1 MIIYSI
7 FMKNRTFENGFR
19 LVYQKSFH
27 GSNAASIQVICDVG
41 SIHEAADSRG
51 SAHFI
56 EHMCFKGTQIHPSTF
71 EISTIIDKTGSNI
84 NAFTE
89 KRYTKYYID
98 TNTESVVEYIHLL
111 SDMLLNSVFDKKEY
125 DKEKDVVRE
134 EMIKDAD
141 DAEIVVLE
149 NADGVIFAGSP
160 FEHPVDE
167 LKYHVGKNVLQYDK
181 IVKMYRDFYVPNR
194 MILSVCSANSFESI
208 CAAVSR
214 SFFVKGMVV
223 ACPSSPILSLARQ
236 ADIVYKVVKMPIN
249 PAHICV
255 GFRTCSVYDKDRYV
269 LKLLRRILS
278 GSLSSR
284 LFMILREENG
294 LTYSSY
300 TSGDYYEHVGSFLF
314 YAQCDPEK
322 IFRNGSTNKLGVL
335 PLILKL
341 ICDLIK
347 DGVSKQEV
355 VIAKNSY
362 RGKMML
368 SAENASS
375 VASYNAKNILFNVA
389 SPCNYSNVYS
399 EYMKPITVLDINSAI
414 KKYFKCENM
423 VVSVVGRSPPS
434 QDLLEKCVNE
444 FM

>member
-1 MIIYSI
+1 
-7 FMKNRTFENGFR
+7 MKNRTFENGFR
-19 LVYQKSFH
+19 LVYKKSFH

-98 TNTESVVEYIHLL
+98 TNTESVAEYIHLL

-223 ACPSSPILSLARQ
+223 ACPSSPIVSLARQ

-300 TSGDYYEHVGSFLF
+300 TSGDYYEHLGSFLF

-322 IFRNGSTNKLGVL
+322 IFRNVMLKFPFTLISNKNSLNRFRKLGFKTFDCVIDESYDTL
-335 PLILKL
+335 EDSIRYKESIQSAKELLKF
-341 ICDLIK
+341 
-347 DGVSKQEV
+347 
-355 VIAKNSY
+355 
-362 RGKMML
+362 
-368 SAENASS
+368 
-375 VASYNAKNILFNVA
+375 YNDKKVQD
-389 SPCNYSNVYS
+389 
-399 EYMKPITVLDINSAI
+399 VLDYNFNLLIDKTNIHNKFDSLFLNPLKKHI
-414 KKYFKCENM
+414 KNL
-423 VVSVVGRSPPS
+423 S
-434 QDLLEKCVNE
+434 DEKMILWTSLAYN
-444 FM
+444 FSK

>member
-1 MIIYSI
+1 
-7 FMKNRTFENGFR
+7 MKTRTFDNGFR
-19 LVYQKSFH
+19 LIYQRSFH
-27 GSNAASIQVICDVG
+27 GSNAASIQVICDIG

-56 EHMCFKGTQIHPSTF
+56 EHMCFKGTPLHPSTF
-71 EISTIIDKTGSNI
+71 EISTIIDKTGSEI
-84 NAFTE
+84 NAFTD
-89 KRYTKYYID
+89 KRYTKYFID
-98 TNTESVVEYIHLL
+98 TNTECVVEYIQLL
-111 SDMLLNSVFDKKEY
+111 SDMLLNSVFDRKEY

-141 DAEIVVLE
+141 DAEIVALE

-160 FEHPVDE
+160 FEYPVDE
-167 LKYHVGKNVLQYDK
+167 LKYHVGKHVLQYDK
-181 IVKMYRDFYVPNR
+181 IVEMYRAFYVPGR
-194 MILSVCSANSFESI
+194 MILSVCSANSFDSI

-214 SFFVKGMVV
+214 SFFVRESQKSMV
-223 ACPSSPILSLARQ
+223 ACPSSPILSLAHQ
-236 ADIVYKVVKMPIN
+236 TDVVYKVVKMPIN

-255 GFRTCSVYDKDRYV
+255 GFRTCSVHDKDRYV
-269 LKLLRRILS
+269 LKMLRRILS

-300 TSGDYYEHVGSFLF
+300 TNSDYYEHAGSFTF
-314 YAQCDPEK
+314 YAECDPEK
-322 IFRNGSTNKLGVL
+322 IFKNESSSKPGVL
-335 PLILKL
+335 PLIIKL

-347 DGVSKQEV
+347 DGVSKQELD
-355 VIAKNSY
+355 IAKNSY
-362 RGKMML
+362 RGKMIL

-375 VASYNAKNILFNVA
+375 VASYNAKNILFNMA
-389 SPCNYSNVYS
+389 SPPNYLNIYS
-399 EYMKPITVLDINSAI
+399 DRIKSITILHVNTTI
-414 KKYFKCENM
+414 KKYFKRENM

-434 QDLLEKCVNE
+434 QDLLEKCVKE

>member
-1 MIIYSI
+1 
-7 FMKNRTFENGFR
+7 MKTRTYDNGFR
-19 LVYQKSFH
+19 LIYQRSFH

-56 EHMCFKGTQIHPSTF
+56 EHMCFKGTPLHPSTF
-71 EISTIIDKTGSNI
+71 EISTIIDKTGSEI
-84 NAFTE
+84 NAFTD
-89 KRYTKYYID
+89 KRYTKYYIE
-98 TNTESVVEYIHLL
+98 TNTECVVEYIQLL
-111 SDMLLNSVFDKKEY
+111 SDMLLNSIFDRKEY

-141 DAEIVVLE
+141 DAEIVALE

-160 FEHPVDE
+160 FEYPVDE
-167 LKYHVGKNVLQYDK
+167 LKYHVGKHVLQYDK
-181 IVKMYRDFYVPNR
+181 IVEMYRAFYVPGR
-194 MILSVCSANSFESI
+194 MILSVCSANSFDSI
-208 CAAVSR
+208 CAAVSK
-214 SFFVKGMVV
+214 SFFVQESQKSMV
-223 ACPSSPILSLARQ
+223 ACPSSPILSLAHQ
-236 ADIVYKVVKMPIN
+236 TDVVYKVVKMPIN

-255 GFRTCSVYDKDRYV
+255 GFRTCSIHDKDRYV
-269 LKLLRRILS
+269 LKMLRRILS

-300 TSGDYYEHVGSFLF
+300 TSSDYYEHVGSFTF
-314 YAQCDPEK
+314 YAECDPEK
-322 IFRNGSTNKLGVL
+322 IFKNGSSSKPGVL
-335 PLILKL
+335 PLIIKL

-347 DGVSKQEV
+347 DGVSKQELDV
-355 VIAKNSY
+355 AKNSY
-362 RGKMML
+362 RGKMIL
-368 SAENASS
+368 SAENASA

-389 SPCNYSNVYS
+389 NPTNYSNVYS
-399 EYMKPITVLDINSAI
+399 DHIKSITTLHVNTAI

-423 VVSVVGRSPPS
+423 VVSVVGRNPPS
-434 QDLLEKCVNE
+434 QHLLEKCVNE

>member
-1 MIIYSI
+1 
-7 FMKNRTFENGFR
+7 MKTRTFDNGFR
-19 LVYQKSFH
+19 LVYQKSYH

-56 EHMCFKGTQIHPSTF
+56 EHMCFKGTPLHPSTF
-71 EISTIIDKTGSNI
+71 AISTMIDKTGSDI
-84 NAFTE
+84 NAFTD
-89 KRYTKYYID
+89 KRYTKYFID
-98 TNTESVVEYIHLL
+98 TNTECVVEYIQLL
-111 SDMLLNSVFDKKEY
+111 SDMLLNSIFDKKEY

-141 DAEIVVLE
+141 DAEIVALE
-149 NADGVIFAGSP
+149 QADSVIFAGSP
-160 FEHPVDE
+160 FEYPVDE
-167 LKYHVGKNVLQYDK
+167 LKYHVGKHVLQYDK
-181 IVKMYRDFYVPNR
+181 IVEMYRAFYVPGR

-208 CAAVSR
+208 CAAVSK
-214 SFFVKGMVV
+214 SFFVRESHKPAV
-223 ACPSSPILSLARQ
+223 ACPSSPILSFVHQTNIA
-236 ADIVYKVVKMPIN
+236 YKIVKMPIN

-255 GFRTCSVYDKDRYV
+255 GFRTCSIHDKDRYV
-269 LKLLRRILS
+269 LKILRRILS
-278 GSLSSR
+278 GTLSSR

-300 TSGDYYEHVGSFLF
+300 TSSDYYEHAGSFTF
-314 YAQCDPEK
+314 YAECDPEK
-322 IFRNGSTNKLGVL
+322 VFKNGSSGKPGVL
-335 PLILKL
+335 PLIIKL

-347 DGVSKQEV
+347 YGVSKQELDIV
-355 VIAKNSY
+355 KSSY

-375 VASYNAKNILFNVA
+375 VASYNAKNSLFNVA
-389 SPCNYSNVYS
+389 SPPNYSNVYS
-399 EYMKPITVLDINSAI
+399 ECVKSITASHVNCAI

-434 QDLLEKCVNE
+434 QDLLERCVSS